1 MACSRTF
8 WNQTRD
14 GETRFGVNGLDNAR
28 RHFMLWEQI
37 SAPAFIE
44 NAFMSDTAAFI
55 RNFLRQPGTIGAI
68 APSSDGLAQM
78 MVDSVDWTSAK
89 TVIEYGPGTGV
100 FTEKIAKAMRP
111 GTQFFAIEQSAD
123 LAELT
128 RRRVPGVTVYQDS
141 VANVVELCGR
151 ESIDQVDAVLC
162 GLPWASFPQSL
173 QQQCFDEMLKVL
185 RPGGTFATFAYWQG
199 LLLPAGLRFRKLLK
213 QTFSEVKHS
222 PTVFRNLPPAFV
234 YRCKR

>member
-1 MACSRTF
+1 MTEAITF
-8 WNQTRD
+8 
-14 GETRFGVNGLDNAR
+14 L
-28 RHFMLWEQI
+28 
-37 SAPAFIE
+37 
-44 NAFMSDTAAFI
+44 

-68 APSSDGLAQM
+68 APSSRMLARM
-78 MVDSVDWTSAK
+78 MVDSVDWDRDK

-100 FTEKIAKAMRP
+100 FTEQVAKSMRP
-111 GTQFFAIEQSAD
+111 DTRFFAIEQSAN
-123 LAELT
+123 LAAMT
-128 RRRVPGVTVYQDS
+128 RERVPSVTVYEDS
-141 VANVVELCGR
+141 VANVVDICRR
-151 ESIDQVDAVLC
+151 ESVAQVDAILC

-173 QQQCFDEMLKVL
+173 QQECFDAMLKVL

-199 LLLPAGLRFRKLLK
+199 LLLPAGLRFRSLLK